1 MLKGLHHTGFVVRDL
16 ERYVTLYTEVM
27 GLEVMMRLEVEG
39 EFAERIVGFEDA
51 HLKVA
56 LLNMGDGH
64 NLALVQYIYPPSAEG
79 QINRNDLGASHL
91 AFLVEDIEDYYATM
105 SQKGLRFMG
114 PPPSLTQDGKVVVKA
129 IYAQDP
135 DNNWLEFLEFPD

>member
-16 ERYVTLYTEVM
+16 ERSVAFYTEVM
-27 GLEVMMRLEVEG
+27 GLATMMELDVDG
-39 EFAERIVGFEDA
+39 EFAERVVGFTDA

-64 NLALVQYIYPPSAEG
+64 NLELVQYIYPPSAEG

-91 AFLVEDIEDYYATM
+91 ASLVENIEEYYATM
-105 SQKGLRFMG
+105 SQKGLRFIG
-114 PPPSLTQDGKVVVKA
+114 PPPSLTQEGKIVVKA

-135 DNNWLEFLEFPD
+135 DNNWLEFVEFPE

>member
-1 MLKGLHHTGFVVRDL
+1 MLKGFHHTGFVVRDL
-16 ERYVTLYTEVM
+16 ERSVAFYTEVM
-27 GLEVMMRLEVEG
+27 GLETLMQLEIDG
-39 EFAERIVGFEDA
+39 EFAERVVGFGDA

-64 NLALVQYIYPPSAEG
+64 NLELVQYIYPPSAEG

-91 AFLVEDIEDYYATM
+91 AFFVENIEEYYATM
-105 SQKGLRFMG
+105 SQKGLRFIG
-114 PPPSLTQDGKVVVKA
+114 PPPSLTQDGKVVIKA

-135 DNNWLEFLEFPD
+135 DNNWLEFVEFLE

>member
-1 MLKGLHHTGFVVRDL
+1 MLKGFHHTGFVVRDL
-16 ERYVTLYTEVM
+16 ERSVAFYTEVM
-27 GLEVMMRLEVEG
+27 GLETLMQLEIDG
-39 EFAERIVGFEDA
+39 EFAARVVGFEDA

-64 NLALVQYIYPPSAEG
+64 NLELVQYIYPPSAEG

-91 AFLVEDIEDYYATM
+91 AFFVENIEEYYATM
-105 SQKGLRFMG
+105 SQKGLRFIG
-114 PPPSLTQDGKVVVKA
+114 PPPSLTQDGKVVIKA

-135 DNNWLEFLEFPD
+135 DNNWLEFVEFLE

>member
-16 ERYVTLYTEVM
+16 EKSVSFYTETM
-27 GLEVMMRLEVEG
+27 GLEVTMQLEVDG
-39 EFAERIVGFEDA
+39 EFAERIVGFKDA

-56 LLNMGDGH
+56 MLNMGDGH
-64 NLALVQYIYPPSAEG
+64 NLELVQYFYPPSAEG

-91 AFLVEDIEDYYATM
+91 AFLVENIEEYYTTM
-105 SQKGLRFMG
+105 SQKGLRFLG
-114 PPPSLTQDGKVVVKA
+114 APPTLTLDGKVVLTA

-135 DNNWLEFLEFPD
+135 DNNWLEFLEFPG

>member
-16 ERYVTLYTEVM
+16 ERSVTFYTETM
-27 GLEVMMRLEVEG
+27 GLEVMMRLEVDG
-39 EFAERIVGFEDA
+39 EFAERIVGFTDA

-56 LLNMGDGH
+56 LLNMGNGH
-64 NLALVQYIYPPSAEG
+64 NLELVQYIYPPSAEG

-91 AFLVEDIEDYYATM
+91 AFLVENIEEYYSTM
-105 SQKGLRFMG
+105 SQKGLRFLG
-114 PPPSLTQDGKVVVKA
+114 PPPSLIQDGEVVITA

-135 DNNWLEFLEFPD
+135 DNNWLEFLEFPE

>member
-1 MLKGLHHTGFVVRDL
+1 MLKGFHHTGFVVRDL
-16 ERYVTLYTEVM
+16 ERSVAFYTEVM
-27 GLEVMMRLEVEG
+27 GLETMMQLEVDG
-39 EFAERIVGFEDA
+39 EFAERVVGFQDA

-64 NLALVQYIYPPSAEG
+64 NLELVQYIYPPSAEG

-91 AFLVEDIEDYYATM
+91 AFFVENIEEYYGTM
-105 SQKGLRFMG
+105 SPKGLRFMG

-135 DNNWLEFLEFPD
+135 DNNWLEFVEFPE

>member
-16 ERYVTLYTEVM
+16 ERSVTFYTEVM
-27 GLEVMMRLEVEG
+27 GLETMMQLEIDG
-39 EFAERIVGFEDA
+39 EFAERVVGFTDA
-51 HLKVA
+51 HLKIA

-64 NLALVQYIYPPSAEG
+64 NLELVQYIYPPSAEV

-91 AFLVEDIEDYYATM
+91 AFLVENIEEYYATM

-129 IYAQDP
+129 VFAQDP
-135 DNNWLEFLEFPD
+135 DNNWLEFVEFPE